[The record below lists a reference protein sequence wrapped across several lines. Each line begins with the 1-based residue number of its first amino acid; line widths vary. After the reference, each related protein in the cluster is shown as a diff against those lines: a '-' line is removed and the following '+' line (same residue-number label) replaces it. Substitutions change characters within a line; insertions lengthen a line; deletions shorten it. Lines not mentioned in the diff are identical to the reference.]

1 MDTSH
6 LPKHAMTPLSSYHV
20 PTVLCF
26 HKLPIVVLLVMGFH
40 MGQNDFRDN
49 LGSYSVTSNYKT
61 ELNSKHR
68 NDNAIFQNLSDSS
81 KKPNT
86 A

>member
-68 NDNAIFQNLSDSS
+68 NDNVIFQNLLDSS
-81 KKPNT
+81 KKLDI